1 MPSKTRNF
9 FEINKPT
16 RDRTLRHSNRN
27 SDQTNKLSIEHR
39 KKHAGII
46 KNVLKLKNTIEHI
59 YIFNLT
65 QRKIKRFR
73 IYENNALFI
82 KFVS

>member
-39 KKHAGII
+39 KKHARII
-46 KNVLKLKNTIEHI
+46 KNVNTIENI
-59 YIFNLT
+59 YILNLT